1 MLKVT
6 DAAIK
11 QIKESAT
18 QSNMVGMP
26 LRVAASRN
34 KDGSIN
40 YGMGFDENKSDDDA
54 VIECDGIEVI
64 VGPSSRDLLTG
75 CVLDYVEL
83 DSGEM
88 NFIFINP
95 NDPSHGQ
102 AQQ

>member
-11 QIKESAT
+11 QIKEAAT
-18 QSNMVGMP
+18 QGNMIGMP
-26 LRVAASRN
+26 LRIAASRS
-34 KDGSIN
+34 KDGTIN
-40 YGMGFDENKSDDDA
+40 YGMGFDDNKSEDDA
-54 VIECDGIEVI
+54 VIELDGLEVI

-75 CVLDYVEL
+75 CVVDYVKL

-95 NDPSHGQ
+95 NDPAHGQ
-102 AQQ
+102 SH